1 MSKYVYTFKNLP
13 DDLFL
18 IELFREV
25 EKGFTVIKRQT
36 GTEIECLKQIQSWK
50 AWADPEPYTEWRIR
64 NL

>member
-18 IELFREV
+18 VELFREV
-25 EKGFTVIKRQT
+25 EKGFTIIERHT
-36 GTEIECLKQIQSWK
+36 DTEIECLKRIQDWK
-50 AWADPEPYTEWRIR
+50 IWAHPEPYTEWRVR